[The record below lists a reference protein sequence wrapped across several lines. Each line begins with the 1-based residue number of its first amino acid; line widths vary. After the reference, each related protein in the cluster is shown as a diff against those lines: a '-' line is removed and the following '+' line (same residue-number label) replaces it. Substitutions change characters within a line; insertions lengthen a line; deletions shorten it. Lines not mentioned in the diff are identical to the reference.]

1 MKPFER
7 FSVAHDS
14 VEFGS
19 FVVRVEP
26 WVTWEWDRA
35 SGKTYQEKEKDYWER
50 IEPQR
55 KFITDAIIE
64 KLLREEPRT

>member
-1 MKPFER
+1 MKPFEK

-14 VEFGS
+14 DEAGS

-26 WVTWEWDRA
+26 WVTWDHA
-35 SGKTYQEKEKDYWER
+35 SGMTHEQNEKDYWER